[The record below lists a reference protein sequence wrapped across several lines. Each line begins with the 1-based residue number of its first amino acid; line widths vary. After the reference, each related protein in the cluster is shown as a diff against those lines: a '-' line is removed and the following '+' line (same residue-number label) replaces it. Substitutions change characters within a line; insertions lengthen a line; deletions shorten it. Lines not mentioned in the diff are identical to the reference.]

1 MADTLQLPIFVITL
15 EDCTDRQATIS
26 RSLGD
31 LGLAFEFIPAV
42 DGRRGLPEDAL
53 AQVNKAAG
61 AAKLGRPI
69 TDAECAAS
77 LSHASVYSRIV
88 EGGLDHALIFED
100 DAIITPGVGKFVEAQ
115 GYRSADMVILNH
127 LNARVMKGGAKVL
140 FDHVHAR
147 PLAVP
152 CFRAAA
158 YSLSNKGAAWLLD
171 KALPIASPPDWPAD
185 ITQIG
190 AVALEP
196 EIVHHP
202 PETPGQSTLAPGRG
216 TKTAKQWG
224 RFLDPAYAR
233 RVWRKAQSERI
244 S

>member
-1 MADTLQLPIFVITL
+1 MADTPQLPIFVITL

-42 DGRRGLPEDAL
+42 DGRQGLPEDAL

-115 GYRSADMVILNH
+115 GYRSTEAGDGERAGMDVIEQH
-127 LNARVMKGGAKVL
+127 LCASLHHARVQMVQD
-140 FDHVHAR
+140 DHIR
-147 PLAVP
+147 
-152 CFRAAA
+152 
-158 YSLSNKGAAWLLD
+158 
-171 KALPIASPPDWPAD
+171 
-185 ITQIG
+185 T
-190 AVALEP
+190 AVALRLNELS
-196 EIVHHP
+196 H
-202 PETPGQSTLAPGRG
+202 TGRNDCFIFEDQRMVQP
-216 TKTAKQWG
+216 A
-224 RFLDPAYAR
+224 LDNQTVNAG
-233 RVWRKAQSERI
+233 
-244 S
+244 